1 MWGGRDSAFLLQVI
15 FSNRSVMPAGQIG
28 REESKMHRLLAGTLS
43 HLLSPPG
50 LTAVPAG
57 TLPSERSRQ
66 HQQQHGLT
74 HTAVLC
80 TDGLS
85 WRQTGRNIPIALTA
99 PRGHMLL
106 TASRVAPWS
115 PKANSLCQGR
125 DCPALPRKHTGA
137 CCLSCPSTEGLAAAG
152 SQPHKQE
159 EKQPPGPLSSSLI
172 RWQSGWEPWGV

>member
-1 MWGGRDSAFLLQVI
+1 MEGKKAKCTGCWLARSHTFSLHQGLRQFLQ
-15 FSNRSVMPAGQIG
+15 G
-28 REESKMHRLLAGTLS
+28 
-43 HLLSPPG
+43 LSPKNA
-50 LTAVPAG
+50 AVSISNSMGSP
-57 TLPSERSRQ
+57 TL
-66 HQQQHGLT
+66 
-74 HTAVLC
+74 LC

-152 SQPHKQE
+152 SQPHRQE